1 MAAKLLT
8 QVVTRI
14 VNNKEKAG
22 AYGVSILN
30 LPHFEYTEFVSLSS
44 SNTY

>member
-1 MAAKLLT
+1 MAARLLT

-30 LPHFEYTEFVSLSS
+30 LKEMHNRFMMY
-44 SNTY
+44 